1 MEEISKDKMQ
11 QRLVDKE
18 QPNADMCTWSI
29 N

>member
-18 QPNADMCTWSI
+18 QLDADMCTWSI